1 MRHRLILLALLLTA
15 NMVRSEN
22 VKLTCWIVGEDGGK
36 AIRTEESIFNL
47 VEEVNGIYKQVCMRF
62 AIDSIFRTNS
72 TYLANVHLT
81 NSVQWTELCS
91 IGRNTDG
98 LELYFVVKLG
108 GEATAFHTRGGIVIG
123 PKANG
128 RSVAHEIG
136 HACGLPD
143 IYEES
148 EDGSLFVSGK
158 PTRER
163 MPDDWG
169 WYPPTVTQEDIVQRL
184 LMYGYQSDA
193 KADISY
199 GDIYGVHYT
208 SSWNRVTREWTDHWM
223 LDLAPVGFRH
233 HGNRHPVS
241 R

>member
-1 MRHRLILLALLLTA
+1 MRRIILLSVLLA
-15 NMVRSEN
+15 AEVVHPAD

-36 AIRTEESIFNL
+36 TIRTEESISNL
-47 VEEVNGIYKQVCMRF
+47 VEEVNEIYAQVCMRF
-62 AIDSIFRTNS
+62 AIESIFKTNS

-81 NSVQWTELCS
+81 NFVQWTELCS
-91 IGRNTDG
+91 IGRNTGG
-98 LELYFVVKLG
+98 LELYFVLTLEG
-108 GEATAFHTRGGIVIG
+108 RATAFHTKGGIVIG
-123 PKANG
+123 PNANG
-128 RSVAHEIG
+128 RTVAHEIG

-143 IYEES
+143 IYPQS
-148 EDGSLFVSGK
+148 RDGKLVVSGQ
-158 PTRER
+158 PTHER

-169 WYPPTVTQEDIVQRL
+169 WYPPTVTQADIVRRL
-184 LMYGYQSDA
+184 LMYGNRSDS

-208 SSWNRVTREWTDHWM
+208 SSWNRVSRKWEKHWM
-223 LDLAPVGFRH
+223 MDIAPVGFKH